1 LLLAPLL
8 TQTYYLLQTFT
19 GVWVATHVQTYAYAM
34 ASSTGFKR
42 LFSYIEG
49 ENEDNVKIPM
59 TAPVVTKIQ
68 ASAGPFCKSNFTVAF
83 FVPFDFQEDPPEPIN
98 PDVFIFKAPPFTA
111 HVAHS
116 GGFIFDDWTVSKMA
130 KRLAEDLD
138 SQGEKYDEDAFM
150 LAGYDPPF
158 RLQNRHT
165 EVWFIDTSSTSQP
178 NSDGDVLNV
187 M

>member
-1 LLLAPLL
+1 
-8 TQTYYLLQTFT
+8 
-19 GVWVATHVQTYAYAM
+19 M